1 MPKKFADNSNLMQ
14 LGFGITFPDLYER
27 DGLIKVDAAFI
38 AFLADADRSLADR
51 LTAARAQPPAGNAES
66 ELLIALAPHV
76 DDFIAKLFHIER
88 EAQALAER
96 HNELAPLY
104 SVKRQFV
111 QRRALHKVK
120 PAELQ
125 VFDPVAAARELFGGE
140 FTELDFAR
148 KVTAWLANEAQ
159 HAQELELAARYAA
172 WATTT
177 PAGKAK
183 HAAGVLFKAPQKLD
197 YMRLVPVHTD
207 TSRGFAEHRLEHLQQ
222 REGFGLTDPGTD
234 LTGALDEA
242 NYCIWCHEQGKDSCS
257 KGLKEKAPAR
267 MEAAEAPA
275 QEAGFR
281 NTLFGVPLAGCP
293 LEEKISEFHMVKA
306 RGEPLAALGIIALD
320 NPMMAATGH
329 RICNDCMKSCI
340 YQKQEPVDIPQAETR
355 TLRDVL
361 ELPWGFEIYSLLT
374 RWNPLNLRTPCPKGA
389 SGRRVLV

>member
-1 MPKKFADNSNLMQ
+1 MR

-27 DGLIKVDAAFI
+27 EGLIKVDRAFC
-38 AFLADADRSLADR
+38 AYLAEADRALAEK
-51 LTAARAQPPAGNAES
+51 LLAARAQPPTGLAES
-66 ELLIALAPHV
+66 QLLVALAPHV
-76 DDFIAKLFHIER
+76 EDFIARLFGIER
-88 EAQALAER
+88 EARALAER

-125 VFDPVAAARELFGGE
+125 AFDPVAAAHELFGDE

-148 KVTAWLANEAQ
+148 KVTAWLANEAE

-183 HAAGVLFKAPQKLD
+183 HAAGVLFRAPQKLD

-207 TSRGFAEHRLEHLQQ
+207 ASRGFTAHRLEHLRH

-257 KGLKEKAPAR
+257 KGLKDKKSGAF
-267 MEAAEAPA
+267 
-275 QEAGFR
+275 QKSV
-281 NTLFGVPLAGCP
+281 FGVTLAGCP
-293 LEEKISEFHMVKA
+293 LEEKISEMNLVKA
-306 RGEPLAALGIIALD
+306 QGNTVGALAIVAID
-320 NPMMAATGH
+320 
-329 RICNDCMKSCI
+329 
-340 YQKQEPVDIPQAETR
+340 
-355 TLRDVL
+355 
-361 ELPWGFEIYSLLT
+361 
-374 RWNPLNLRTPCPKGA
+374 
-389 SGRRVLV
+389 